1 MWPAF
6 SLPPLMSTFAT
17 ANAILLAWFGI
28 TIASLFCVFADDDGG
43 KRPVS
48 WRGITKPCLQ
58 PWRVTYPFIRF
69 PTRKAKLNAICCYS
83 NLFTDNVC
91 DEDTYVVVR
100 SCQVKPTRILAGHR
114 HQNGVCSHGEAND
127 LLPELEEALYNI
139 QFEQQWLQDE
149 NNRQPVVGIYETTC
163 HNLLAHDQCVV
174 VAVEYDRR
182 QFYGRGCRLQ
192 NPRKI
197 CRTKKAPK
205 ATKDA
210 ENAKCE
216 TYSKITGCLDQA
228 TVEIRIGFSIR
239 MELSTIAQLTK
250 TSNNKILEAKGN
262 AIQANMNLK
271 DLDYFN
277 PKLQIGTAYR
287 ISIFICEATRNYQQT
302 LENKTSLR
310 FRKYTTFDT
319 IPETM
324 FPNHYFEFI
333 SYNQLESKLPKPD
346 ENNEMHYP
354 VLTNYIGCVRSV
366 GDISINIIDT
376 DYQLVATPATYYYLN
391 PKIPEAEGSRALYKF
406 KGYIIDSYAIAPLT
420 FFKPAADRIT
430 EHYCLN
436 LVEKYKPVDP
446 AKVPPKVLAI
456 EGKSCVFQFHFN
468 TVGNMTDLTLDDVFD
483 ITNGNE
489 STSSSSHKT
498 IPETP
503 PSSPTATT
511 HPANKEDQ
519 GHRAISQSAKRA
531 LFQQPS
537 TETKKP
543 KD

>member
-1 MWPAF
+1 
-6 SLPPLMSTFAT
+6 
-17 ANAILLAWFGI
+17 
-28 TIASLFCVFADDDGG
+28 
-43 KRPVS
+43 
-48 WRGITKPCLQ
+48 
-58 PWRVTYPFIRF
+58 
-69 PTRKAKLNAICCYS
+69 
-83 NLFTDNVC
+83 
-91 DEDTYVVVR
+91 
-100 SCQVKPTRILAGHR
+100 
-114 HQNGVCSHGEAND
+114 
-127 LLPELEEALYNI
+127 
-139 QFEQQWLQDE
+139 
-149 NNRQPVVGIYETTC
+149 
-163 HNLLAHDQCVV
+163 
-174 VAVEYDRR
+174 
-182 QFYGRGCRLQ
+182 
-192 NPRKI
+192 
-197 CRTKKAPK
+197 
-205 ATKDA
+205 
-210 ENAKCE
+210 
-216 TYSKITGCLDQA
+216 
-228 TVEIRIGFSIR
+228 

-391 PKIPEAEGSRALYKF
+391 PKIPEAEGSRALYKSM
-406 KGYIIDSYAIAPLT
+406 YQATPPLT
-420 FFKPAADRIT
+420 ICKAPYEDATQEKLRNKYPLKTIMEQNPDTYRAQPDPFFR
-430 EHYCLN
+430 
-436 LVEKYKPVDP
+436 YKF
-446 AKVPPKVLAI
+446 K
-456 EGKSCVFQFHFN
+456 
-468 TVGNMTDLTLDDVFD
+468 VGNMTDLTLDDVFN

-489 STSSSSHKT
+489 SVSSSSHET

-531 LFQQPS
+531 PFQQPS